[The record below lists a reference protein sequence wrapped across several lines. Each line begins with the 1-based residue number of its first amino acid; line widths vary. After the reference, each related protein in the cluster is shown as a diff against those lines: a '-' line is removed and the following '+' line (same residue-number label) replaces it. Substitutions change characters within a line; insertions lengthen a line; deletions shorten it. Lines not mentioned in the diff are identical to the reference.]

1 MKKID
6 DNPLKLTP
14 QQAEFVKNLII
25 KNEFII
31 RAQIKSVLQDNY
43 YQYGDDCFGD
53 LCLIVCQKAE
63 TLLNH
68 ENPSAWVVVAARN
81 AAINMARKIATKANN
96 TAEKEVSDSPC
107 EEMGYEDVIFKVWLE
122 NNSIE
127 KLLSILTPHER
138 EIYNLVYIEKL
149 TSKQV
154 AEKLNIS
161 ASTVRTTSITIKT
174 KIKNAINTYNF

>member
-1 MKKID
+1 MKKVD
-6 DNPLKLTP
+6 DNSIKLTP

-25 KNEFII
+25 TNEFII
-31 RAQIKSVLQDNY
+31 KAQIKSVLQDNY
-43 YQYGDDCFGD
+43 YQHGDDCFGD
-53 LCLIVCQKAE
+53 VCLIACQKIAVLE
-63 TLLNH
+63 TH

-81 AAINMARKIATKANN
+81 AAINMARKIATKTNN
-96 TAEKEVSDSPC
+96 TAEQEVSDSPC
-107 EEMGYEDVIFKVWLE
+107 EEMGYEEVIFKVWLE

-127 KLLSILTPHER
+127 KLLNILTPHER

-161 ASTVRTTSITIKT
+161 ASTVRTISITLKN
-174 KIKNAINTYNF
+174 KIKNAINSCDF